1 MLKAMLCVLPS
12 TFKRLTCLVT
22 NKVVASY
29 VNTDFWKAEVLLYTG
44 ITSLAA
50 KQVWLTEGPLEIR
63 EGGGEYKKVFA
74 QGKIKQKK
82 IMHAK

>member
-50 KQVWLTEGPLEIR
+50 KQVWLTEGPLQIR
-63 EGGGEYKKVFA
+63 EGEGSTKKYSRK
-74 QGKIKQKK
+74 GK
-82 IMHAK
+82 